1 MVKSLFLAACFI
13 ITILPEKIAGTKNSG
28 YILVGNDSLYYEI
41 AGSGDVIVFLHD
53 GLLPCDV
60 WDAQFDYFSKDH
72 KVVRYDRRGY
82 GRSSPATDTWS
93 DLEDLRTVL
102 SDLGIEKATLV
113 GASSGGRLAI
123 DFTLAH
129 PQKITSLVLVGGVV
143 GGLPYSKHFISRGG
157 HLPSDL
163 KDESQIVM
171 YYAAEDPYEIW
182 NENKAARTRAIEL
195 VKSYPV
201 RMTGQRIRDSQKV
214 PAYKRLNE
222 ITVPALILAGEFDI
236 PDVHAQAGAMKAGI
250 PDSKRVI
257 IPRSGHL
264 IPLEQPDLF
273 NEELRIFLIK

>member
-13 ITILPEKIAGTKNSG
+13 LTILPEKIAGTKNSG

-182 NENKAARTRAIEL
+182 NENKAARARAIEL